1 MKSSTLAF
9 AILVAISPTTMADDS
24 PTWQGILG
32 DLVKTEKAGYG
43 GLCGIVLDPA
53 GGTVLTSATAGS
65 TAQTIKPGRFAV
77 AANNN
82 PREGPSPPV
91 A

>member
-53 GGTVLTSATAGS
+53 GGTHGPDLLSAHRHDS
-65 TAQTIKPGRFAV
+65 TRFLLDY
-77 AANNN
+77 
-82 PREGPSPPV
+82 PEMFMIS
-91 A
+91 